1 MQHTTIAV
9 DLAKSV
15 FEVAISERVGR
26 VAKRQRLTRGQFARL
41 LSEREPSTLVMEACG
56 TAHFWG
62 REAKARGHEVVL
74 LPPHAVR
81 PYVLRNKTDGADAK
95 ALLEAMRNEAIRPVP
110 VKSIGQH
117 VIGALHRLRST
128 WMATRTARLNTLRG
142 LLRELGFAIPVG
154 ARQVVPFVHGLVG
167 DVESGLPDAL
177 RAVFAEAAREIGEIE
192 ARVREV
198 ERQLEGLASESA
210 VVRRLRT
217 IPGVGLLTATAL
229 VAFVGDVERFRS
241 GRHLASYLGL
251 TPRESSSGLR
261 RRLGRISKRGD
272 PYLRT
277 LLIHGARS
285 VLCHAKKAKRE
296 PDRLRA
302 WALERERARG
312 HNKAAVALA
321 NKLARI
327 AWAVW
332 RHNRAYHEGP

>member
-1 MQHTTIAV
+1 V

-15 FEVAISERVGR
+15 FEVAVSERPGR
-26 VAKRQRLTRGQFARL
+26 VARRQRLTRRQFARFVQKQ
-41 LSEREPSTLVMEACG
+41 EPATFVMEACG

-62 REAKARGHEVVL
+62 REAQARGHRVVL

-95 ALLEAMRNEAIRPVP
+95 ALLEAVRNEAIRPVP
-110 VKSIGQH
+110 VKSVDQH

-142 LLRELGFAIPVG
+142 LLRELGFAIPIG
-154 ARQVVPFVHGLVG
+154 ARQVVPYVHGLVG
-167 DVESGLPDAL
+167 DAESTLPDAL
-177 RAVFAEAAREIGEIE
+177 RAVFAEAAREIGDLETRI
-192 ARVREV
+192 RDV
-198 ERQLEGLASESA
+198 ERQLETLAGESA
-210 VVRRLRT
+210 VIARLRS

-229 VAFVGDVERFRS
+229 VAFVGDIERFRS

-251 TPRESSSGLR
+251 TPRESSSGLQ

-285 VLCHAKKAKRE
+285 VLCHAKRAKPPR
-296 PDRLRA
+296 DRLRT

-332 RHNRAYHEGP
+332 RRDHDYHDLSPTPED